1 MNGCFSCGISVCIDT
16 SVKLF
21 VFLFVCGVYLSAGS
35 LIDTMSDLQ
44 SSAIRSTNASSNV
57 TEDQFFYLIRF
68 ETKTCKAKQE
78 EIIKM
83 VSSYFK
89 DRGNTAAVQSG
100 PDSQNNSSWCLNV
113 FGCAATSYN
122 KNSARRAMKRI
133 LERCAC
139 GNVSI
144 FINPS
149 GSSRSHVLNQ
159 SVGQDPS
166 VESKNLPGVTTFAAA
181 LASGTNSGKQ
191 DSGDQ
196 QDPTRLLL
204 HQVLALRIMLTR
216 FFRSHGP
223 GYADQRQQS
232 KTDPNTA
239 SSLPDHIF
247 LECKRPKTP
256 YPLPSS
262 GISGLPQR

>member
-1 MNGCFSCGISVCIDT
+1 MKRFFSNFFYFGLFKGLVRPVPSQPVRALFAVWDSDLSVFWVSWCLRMNGCFSCGISVCIDT

-68 ETKTCKAKQE
+68 ETKPCKAKQE

-122 KNSARRAMKRI
+122 KESARRAIKRFS
-133 LERCAC
+133 ERWEC

-181 LASGTNSGKQ
+181 LASGTNSGIQ

-196 QDPTRLLL
+196 
-204 HQVLALRIMLTR
+204 
-216 FFRSHGP
+216 
-223 GYADQRQQS
+223 
-232 KTDPNTA
+232 
-239 SSLPDHIF
+239 
-247 LECKRPKTP
+247 
-256 YPLPSS
+256 
-262 GISGLPQR
+262 